1 MSLEPGDSG
10 AEDGAFDVDML
21 AAQIRL
27 DASDND
33 TFFAVLAVKL
43 QDALGTRV
51 TTKQHGG
58 GLRRKPVQITAV
70 EVDLTEAGDGVV
82 LRAERRNTGVEC
94 SVARHVRGVVLSNRP
109 VPVAEWID
117 GLVKA
122 LAEQAK
128 RSEQARNALGGMLT

>member
-1 MSLEPGDSG
+1 MEPGGSG
-10 AEDGAFDVDML
+10 APDDAFDVDML

-43 QDALGTRV
+43 QDALGARV

-70 EVDLTEAGDGVV
+70 EVDLTEAGDGMV
-82 LRAERRNTGVEC
+82 LRAERRSTGVEC

-117 GLVKA
+117 SLVKA